1 MYNIPSSYLPQI
13 AASLEAGL
21 IARVLKD
28 PIAVIVR
35 RSSAATLCRHT
46 MVRIIALAG
55 LWLALA
61 AEAHALGAAEPS
73 KEQAVDATACVA
85 ASEANDADKI
95 LTECGALIDNAK
107 TAKNDRI
114 NALIARASAF
124 IRKGEPD
131 RAIADYDVALQLD
144 ATLADIFN
152 ARGELEHARGDRVK
166 ALADFAAALKL
177 NPGHVSARANYRAL
191 GVELER
197 LGAQMAVA
205 GKPSFS
211 CAQARRPVEKAICA
225 DPELA
230 DLDRQI
236 FAANTKVV
244 REATAASLRDGQA
257 RHREQQQY
265 LAHRAAA
272 FGQPG
277 FDLKKEMR
285 DRLQRLQG
293 AGGY

>member
-1 MYNIPSSYLPQI
+1 VPQI
-13 AASLEAGL
+13 AHRWNARL
-21 IARVLKD
+21 IARILKD
-28 PIAVIVR
+28 PIDVIVR
-35 RSSAATLCRHT
+35 LSPAAATPCRNNVVHR
-46 MVRIIALAG
+46 VALAG

-61 AEAHALGAAEPS
+61 TPALAVGAAEPG
-73 KEQAVDATACVA
+73 KEPVIDAASCVA

-95 LTECGALIDNAK
+95 LTECGALIDNPK
-107 TAKNDRI
+107 TVKNDRI

-131 RAIADYDVALQLD
+131 RAIADYDLALQLD
-144 ATLADIFN
+144 STLADIFN
-152 ARGELEHARGDRVK
+152 ARGELEHKKGDRVR

-177 NPGHVSARANYRAL
+177 NPGHASARANYRAL
-191 GVELER
+191 GLELER

-236 FAANTKVV
+236 FVANTKVM
-244 REATAASLRDGQA
+244 REAASASPRDGRA
-257 RHREQQQY
+257 RQREQQQY
-265 LAHRAAA
+265 LARRDAR
-272 FGQPG
+272 FGRPD
-277 FDLKKEMR
+277 FDLKTEMR

-293 AGGY
+293 VGGY

>member
-1 MYNIPSSYLPQI
+1 
-13 AASLEAGL
+13 
-21 IARVLKD
+21 LKD
-28 PIAVIVR
+28 PVAVIVR
-35 RSSAATLCRHT
+35 PSPAAAARCRNN
-46 MVRIIALAG
+46 VVAIVALAG
-55 LWLALA
+55 LWLVLA
-61 AEAHALGAAEPS
+61 TPAHAVGAAEPS
-73 KEQAVDATACVA
+73 KEPVVDATACIA
-85 ASEANDADKI
+85 ASEANDADRI

-107 TAKNDRI
+107 TARNDRI
-114 NALIARASAF
+114 NALIARASAL
-124 IRKGEPD
+124 IRKGEPE
-131 RAIADYDVALQLD
+131 RAIADYDLVLQLD
-144 ATLADIFN
+144 SSLADIFN
-152 ARGELEHARGDRVK
+152 ARGELEYKNGDRVR

-177 NPGHVSARANYRAL
+177 NPGHASARANYRAL
-191 GVELER
+191 GLELER

-244 REATAASLRDGQA
+244 REATSASPRDGRA
-257 RHREQQQY
+257 RQHEQQQF
-265 LAHRAAA
+265 LVRRDAG
-272 FGQPG
+272 FGRPD

-293 AGGY
+293 VGGY